1 MACSCWDMSRAWVFR
16 LREEG
21 DITVVRAGLG
31 GAWWG
36 REQGENRGSRH
47 VMQQGLETAR
57 PPLPEAVSVPR
68 CECVSVGMGAWVRE
82 NAAVYL
88 WEYICVRTSE
98 CVCESAYVCEYACPS
113 VSSMCVLV
121 CV

>member
-1 MACSCWDMSRAWVFR
+1 MLGREPSVGLQTEGGRGHLCRQGWDGWGVGR
-16 LREEG
+16 
-21 DITVVRAGLG
+21 
-31 GAWWG
+31 G

-68 CECVSVGMGAWVRE
+68 CECVSVGMGAWVHE

>member
-1 MACSCWDMSRAWVFR
+1 MCV
-16 LREEG
+16 
-21 DITVVRAGLG
+21 
-31 GAWWG
+31 
-36 REQGENRGSRH
+36 
-47 VMQQGLETAR
+47 
-57 PPLPEAVSVPR
+57 
-68 CECVSVGMGAWVRE
+68 CVSVGMGAWVHE